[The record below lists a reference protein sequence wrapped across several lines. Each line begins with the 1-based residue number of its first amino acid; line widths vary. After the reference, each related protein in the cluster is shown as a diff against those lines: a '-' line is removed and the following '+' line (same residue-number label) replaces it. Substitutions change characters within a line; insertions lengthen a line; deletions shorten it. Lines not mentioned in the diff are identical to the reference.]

1 MNANSFWVKQG
12 QGLKNYHSNFPL
24 IAPSDLLPW
33 DRHLSK
39 RNAPSTAPNGVLIE
53 AGFPIGFSGSGMSLM
68 KLGIWGPGPTPGSTS
83 FQEERPE
90 YSSQRCLTRG
100 SPIGF
105 LGSGM
110 SLMKLGIRDFLAKR
124 GGIRDWN
131 YTREVMQLNLSTPAT
146 LGSEES
152 GRCFEV
158 TISEGSATVRPK

>member
-1 MNANSFWVKQG
+1 M
-12 QGLKNYHSNFPL
+12 KNYHSNFPL

-39 RNAPSTAPNGVLIE
+39 GTPSTAPNGVLIE

-100 SPIGF
+100 SSIGF

-124 GGIRDWN
+124 GRDSGLKL
-131 YTREVMQLNLSTPAT
+131 YTRGDAVEPLHTGH
-146 LGSEES
+146 LG
-152 GRCFEV
+152 
-158 TISEGSATVRPK
+158 VRRKWPLF